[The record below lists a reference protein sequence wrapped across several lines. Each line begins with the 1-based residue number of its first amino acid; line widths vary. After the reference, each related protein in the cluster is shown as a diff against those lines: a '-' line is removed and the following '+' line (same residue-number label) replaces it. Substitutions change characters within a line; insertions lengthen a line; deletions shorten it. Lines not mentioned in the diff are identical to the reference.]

1 MPGAPAQMACLRQQ
15 LAREDFDML
24 LREVGG
30 QGKRKRN
37 SMAATGADDGVLDVL
52 EIATLR
58 HGLDRDAS
66 IDVTA

>member
-1 MPGAPAQMACLRQQ
+1 MACLRQH

-30 QGKRKRN
+30 QGRRKRAPWPALARN
-37 SMAATGADDGVLDVL
+37 DGVLDVQ

-58 HGLDRDAS
+58 HGLDRDAR